1 MLSRE
6 SSATLM
12 NAVTAFIYKEAR
24 FQDEHQYEA
33 WEALW
38 TDDGIYWVPANGADI
53 DPEKEMS
60 IIYDNRSRISLRIK
74 QLLTGKRHTQ
84 TPQSRLRRLVS
95 NIELLDQAAGRRY
108 LGRQQQPGVR
118 IQPSRR
124 HHLGRPQRVSAA
136 PCRWR
141 TADGVQEGD
150 ARQQREGAV
159 HAVVPDLDR
168 LPTRNGRKLRA

>member
-6 SSATLM
+6 TSATLM

-38 TDDGIYWVPANGADI
+38 TDDGVYWVPANGADI

-95 NIELLDQAAGRRY
+95 NIELLDE
-108 LGRQQQPGVR
+108 QPGGGDIAVASNSMVFESSLR
-118 IQPSRR
+118 DNTNW
-124 HHLGRPQRVSAA
+124 AA
-136 PCRWR
+136 RNEYR
-141 TADGVQEGD
+141 LRYVDGE
-150 ARQQREGAV
+150 
-159 HAVVPDLDR
+159 
-168 LPTRNGRKLRA
+168 LRMAYKKVILVDNEKALFTLSFLI